1 MGSQH
6 RDPLSDSETS
16 GRKRVCKACD
26 RCRLKKSKC
35 DGSSPCNR
43 CQTDNQVCVFGER
56 KKSHDKVYPKG
67 YVEML
72 EQQQEKL
79 VNATRE
85 LYTRAVDGGRWPGQ
99 PLQVT
104 PKGHPLTH
112 DILERLGLLRLGP
125 QDDGTFEENTEILRQ
140 KMMIIKQE
148 ENPYL
153 TPTTTQS
160 ELSPV
165 DSPNYELTSRSFVD
179 GMPRTPFQPTPPISP
194 EEQESMIFPV
204 NGLGIDTSMCMEST
218 SIQACQAWI
227 PSASR
232 YGDDTDYLGYNCAPT
247 YANLEMLHQR
257 SNPCLPIS
265 SCFEDDNA
273 MSGVG
278 INTMLA

>member
-1 MGSQH
+1 
-6 RDPLSDSETS
+6 
-16 GRKRVCKACD
+16 
-26 RCRLKKSKC
+26 
-35 DGSSPCNR
+35 
-43 CQTDNQVCVFGER
+43 
-56 KKSHDKVYPKG
+56 
-67 YVEML
+67 ML

-104 PKGHPLTH
+104 PKGYPLTH
-112 DILERLGLLRLGP
+112 DILERLGLLKLGS
-125 QDDGTFEENTEILRQ
+125 QDDGTFEEDTEILRQ

-148 ENPYL
+148 ENPYS

-227 PSASR
+227 PSTSTYVR
-232 YGDDTDYLGYNCAPT
+232 SSFPLNVRRSLYKRSCLEGKQRGFKPLYTLKTNLVTPSWTHVLIPSYL
-247 YANLEMLHQR
+247 
-257 SNPCLPIS
+257 
-265 SCFEDDNA
+265 
-273 MSGVG
+273 
-278 INTMLA
+278 

>member
-1 MGSQH
+1 
-6 RDPLSDSETS
+6 
-16 GRKRVCKACD
+16 
-26 RCRLKKSKC
+26 
-35 DGSSPCNR
+35 
-43 CQTDNQVCVFGER
+43 
-56 KKSHDKVYPKG
+56 
-67 YVEML
+67 ML

-104 PKGHPLTH
+104 PKGYPLTH
-112 DILERLGLLRLGP
+112 DILERLGLLKLGS
-125 QDDGTFEENTEILRQ
+125 QDDGTFEEDTEILRQ

-148 ENPYL
+148 ENPYS

-179 GMPRTPFQPTPPISP
+179 GMPPTPFQPTPPISP

-227 PSASR
+227 PSTS
-232 YGDDTDYLGYNCAPT
+232 T
-247 YANLEMLHQR
+247 YVR
-257 SNPCLPIS
+257 SSFP
-265 SCFEDDNA
+265 
-273 MSGVG
+273 
-278 INTMLA
+278 

>member
-1 MGSQH
+1 
-6 RDPLSDSETS
+6 
-16 GRKRVCKACD
+16 
-26 RCRLKKSKC
+26 
-35 DGSSPCNR
+35 
-43 CQTDNQVCVFGER
+43 
-56 KKSHDKVYPKG
+56 
-67 YVEML
+67 ML

-104 PKGHPLTH
+104 PRGYPLTH

-148 ENPYL
+148 ENPYP
-153 TPTTTQS
+153 TPATTQS

-165 DSPNYELTSRSFVD
+165 ESPNYELTSRSFVD
-179 GMPRTPFQPTPPISP
+179 GIPRTSFQPTPPISP

-204 NGLGIDTSMCMEST
+204 NGIGIDTSMCMEST

-232 YGDDTDYLGYNCAPT
+232 YVRSSFPSMYVAVYVRGAISRAKHGDLTPVYSKNRSYNPFTDSGADSELSVGMEMIQTILATIVRLSTPT
-247 YANLEMLHQR
+247 WRCYTKDRIHAYRYHPVSRTIMR
-257 SNPCLPIS
+257 
-265 SCFEDDNA
+265 
-273 MSGVG
+273 
-278 INTMLA
+278 